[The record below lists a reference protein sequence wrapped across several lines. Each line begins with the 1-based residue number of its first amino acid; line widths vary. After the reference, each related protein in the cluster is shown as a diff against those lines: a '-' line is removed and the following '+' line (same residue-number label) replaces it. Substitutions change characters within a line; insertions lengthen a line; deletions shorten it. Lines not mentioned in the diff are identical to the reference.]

1 VKLRLLRS
9 ALLRY
14 KRKHI
19 SIGRNPLGR
28 INISLHT
35 LEELAK
41 KGVVEI
47 PEVYS
52 ARVKAEASPVM
63 TVKIEADIATEEG
76 LPSLTRRIQGAAR
89 QAIYSMTGIQ
99 VHNVEV
105 DFGKQKRDKPRVK

>member
-9 ALLRY
+9 ALRRY
-14 KRKHI
+14 KRKHV

-35 LEELAK
+35 LEILAK

-52 ARVKAEASPVM
+52 VKVRAEASPVM
-63 TVKIEADIATEEG
+63 TIKIEADIATKEG
-76 LPSLTRRIQGAAR
+76 LPSLTRRIQWAAK

-105 DFGKQKRDKPRVK
+105 AFGKLRRDKPRYK